1 MWGENCEIYWK
12 IGLHKPNMAKGERK
26 SGGRIFNKFVIYRTG
41 AIEGAAQKI
50 GDFRDKN
57 Y

>member
-1 MWGENCEIYWK
+1 MGENYEIYWK
-12 IGLHKPNMAKGERK
+12 IGLHKPNTAKGERK

-41 AIEGAAQKI
+41 AIEGTAQKI
-50 GDFRDKN
+50 EGFRVKN

>member
-1 MWGENCEIYWK
+1 MGENCEIYWK
-12 IGLHKPNMAKGERK
+12 IGLHKPKTAKEEEE

-41 AIEGAAQKI
+41 VIEGTAQKI
-50 GDFRDKN
+50 RDFRDKN

>member
-1 MWGENCEIYWK
+1 MGENCEIYWK
-12 IGLHKPNMAKGERK
+12 IGLHKPNAAKGERK

-41 AIEGAAQKI
+41 AIEGTAQKI